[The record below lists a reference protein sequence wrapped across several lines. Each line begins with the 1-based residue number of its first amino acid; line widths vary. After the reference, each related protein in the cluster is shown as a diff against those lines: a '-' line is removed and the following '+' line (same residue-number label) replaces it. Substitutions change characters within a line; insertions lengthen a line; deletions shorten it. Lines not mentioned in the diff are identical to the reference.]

1 MQEHSL
7 RQVSISAVGLLLAIT
22 AAAQTS
28 YRVTDLGALHD
39 GVFGCAMGLNNR
51 GWTESMDGYLDV
63 KGNFVGRAVINV
75 DGLKVDLGTLGG
87 RDSWIYWGGI
97 NEQGEAVGEAETS

>member
-39 GVFGCAMGLNNR
+39 GVFGCAIGLNNR
-51 GWTESMDGYLDV
+51 GWTESMDGV
-63 KGNFVGRAVINV
+63 WSRISNA
-75 DGLKVDLGTLGG
+75 LKRLGF
-87 RDSWIYWGGI
+87 RSD
-97 NEQGEAVGEAETS
+97 

>member
-51 GWTESMDGYLDV
+51 GWTESSSPDLSTPARSTQIV
-63 KGNFVGRAVINV
+63 ICRAH
-75 DGLKVDLGTLGG
+75 
-87 RDSWIYWGGI
+87 R
-97 NEQGEAVGEAETS
+97 